1 MAGVDLPTL
10 AALLGHTSVQMTMRY
25 VHPAEEHKR
34 EATAKIEKFKTAT
47 AIELASR
54 SQRVPTRVTTVERVQ

>member
-10 AALLGHTSVQMTMRY
+10 AALLGHTNVQMTMRY

-34 EATAKIEKFKTAT
+34 EAAAKVEKYKITSAVD
-47 AIELASR
+47 LAAR
-54 SQRVPTRVTTVERVQ
+54 SQRVTTKVTTMGSVQ